1 MINLGQVLP
10 LIITGV
16 LLYRVFIITRFYCT
30 FLFASLYMYI
40 YISVFAIHCI
50 LDEPETRD
58 EWWIEVRNEIKS
70 HYRAMGCNAVIGYSE
85 NTSIW

>member
-16 LLYRVFIITRFYCT
+16 LLYRVFYCT
-30 FLFASLYMYI
+30 FLFASLWMYM
-40 YISVFAIHCI
+40 YISVFVIHCI

-58 EWWIEVRNEIKS
+58 EWWIEVQNEIKP
-70 HYRAMGCNAVIGYSE
+70 HYRAIGCNAVIEYSE